1 MSDGGSVVK
10 RVRAESALDKS
21 SGRGRS
27 LFRRDD
33 SRGSTLIEAAIV
45 LPVILLV
52 ALGTVEIGMAF
63 KDFLTVGAMSRDGAR
78 IAALSAR
85 ADESD
90 CAVLKG
96 IAALGTQGDIDKI
109 IDVQIYKAAEGS
121 GAQGVT
127 NTWTYIPG
135 EDPAECNTPAILG
148 LDGWS
153 PGTISYPPSS
163 RNTTIFST
171 PPPLTVLRCGTCP
184 PLDIIGVRIT
194 MNHDWITG
202 FPPFRGT
209 FTIDET
215 TITRVEPEA
224 FG

>member
-1 MSDGGSVVK
+1 VVAGGDVVK
-10 RVRAESALDKS
+10 RMSAGSELAEST
-21 SGRGRS
+21 GRK
-27 LFRRDD
+27 RRLLRRPD
-33 SRGSTLIEAAIV
+33 SRGSTLVEAAIV

-52 ALGTVEIGMAF
+52 VLGTVEIGMAF

>member
-1 MSDGGSVVK
+1 MVDEGSVVK
-10 RVRAESALDKS
+10 RMRAESELGKS
-21 SGRGRS
+21 TGRI
-27 LFRRDD
+27 RRLAKRDR
-33 SRGSTLIEAAIV
+33 SRGSTIVEAAIV

-52 ALGTVEIGMAF
+52 VLGTVEIGMAF

-85 ADESD
+85 DDASD

-96 IAALGTQGDIDKI
+96 IASLGTQGDIDKI

-121 GAQGVT
+121 GTQGVT
-127 NTWTYIPG
+127 NYWTY
-135 EDPAECNTPAILG
+135 TG
-148 LDGWS
+148 LDPTECHTPLNPVIDGWA
-153 PGTISYPPSS
+153 PGGLSYLPST
-163 RNTTIFST
+163 RNTTIYTT
-171 PPPLTVLRCGTCP
+171 PP

-194 MNHDWITG
+194 TNHDWITG
-202 FPPFRGT
+202 FPPFRGS
-209 FTIDET
+209 FTINET